1 MLLSWNTRR
10 NNVSAKWPLLGDRII
25 SSLQAGALKKDGWVQ
40 IPSTLLG
47 QVTQVLSS
55 LFPYLEKWGDMELI
69 EIIYINQ
76 YILTTK

>member
-1 MLLSWNTRR
+1 MASIRRQNNIIVASWGSEER
-10 NNVSAKWPLLGDRII
+10 
-25 SSLQAGALKKDGWVQ
+25 QGWVQ